1 MSTEEKPQRLSP
13 LLRRFLILILKLW
26 LVEKFQ
32 LGERK
37 VMLGWAALYAL
48 ANPAD
53 LRIITRR

>member
-13 LLRRFLILILKLW
+13 LLRRFLILKLW

-37 VMLGWAALYAL
+37 MMLGWAALYAL